1 MNKLF
6 KKSATITTSDNGKY
20 QIESS
25 RVFIMPKYRKN
36 YRIKHKYGNEFTIKK
51 VSENGEPLVTKD
63 ISFIGEIYSFDNDR
77 LRFLMDTYKDATVI
91 DTELHDNGKELPITV
106 IENYSDKTQCIA
118 SIGNIIK
125 FDSDIEEQSYKL
137 DIKVLRLLLKAKLDK
152 EKGNK
157 KDL

>member
-6 KKSATITTSDNGKY
+6 NKKATITTSNNDKY

-25 RVFIMPKYRKN
+25 RFFIMPKYKRN
-36 YRIKHKYGNEFTIKK
+36 RRIKHKYGNEFTITKL
-51 VSENGEPLVTKD
+51 VDGEPLVTND
-63 ISFIGEIYSFDNDR
+63 ISFIGEIYSFDNNR
-77 LRFLMDTYKDATVI
+77 LRFLMDTYKDATMF

-106 IENYSDKTQCIA
+106 VEDYSDKTQCIA

-137 DIKVLRLLLKAKLDK
+137 DIKVLRLLLKQKMDK
-152 EKGNK
+152 EKGTK
-157 KDL
+157 KGL